1 MTNGAAYLKLG
12 QHRGRKRLWLEGAKL
27 TRCGITPGSRVL
39 VNYSESDK
47 QITITLSDTGTK
59 LVSGHVK
66 NSKHLPIIDLSNR
79 MLSTIFE
86 GIERV
91 RALFSDGQIVITVH
105 ADDLAKASRFE
116 SFKEK
121 IKANIPLDMG
131 SVAHGGGIMDHALH
145 AGLELAGI
153 KTQLRFAVELEHQYL
168 EASLANN
175 PIWTPSS
182 LAIEGPMEEVEKE
195 LLPKVDILAAGIPCT
210 GASVA
215 GKSKNKLRHAEEH
228 ESAGA
233 LFFAFLNIVKAS
245 NPAVVILENVP
256 GYQNTV
262 SMTVIRQVLQGW
274 GYNIHET
281 TLEGNALG
289 VLEARSRFCMVA
301 LTEGIEFDFSQ
312 LQAVREKEPNLRA
325 VLEEIP
331 VDSPQWRSF
340 DYLRNKEER
349 DRAAHKGFRMQIVGP
364 DNGGCGTIGR
374 GYSKVRSTEPKVGHP
389 SNPDLIRQLTV
400 AEHAQVKSIP
410 ESLVAGVSATTA
422 HEILG
427 QSVIHAAF
435 MAVGRLLGLA
445 AQNLLAAAAPQQIPA
460 GRQLHLNFGL

>member
-1 MTNGAAYLKLG
+1 MTTGAAYLKLG

-27 TRCGITPGSRVL
+27 TRCRMTPGARVL
-39 VNYSESDK
+39 VNYSESAK

-66 NSKHLPIIDLSNR
+66 NSKHLPIIDLSNQ

-153 KTQLRFAVELEHQYL
+153 KTRLRFAVELEHQYL
-168 EASLANN
+168 EA
-175 PIWTPSS
+175 S

-256 GYQNTV
+256 GYQNTI

-289 VLEARSRFCMVA
+289 ALEARSRFCMVA

-312 LQAVREKEPNLRA
+312 IQAVREKEPNLGA

-331 VDSPQWRSF
+331 ADSPQWRSSG
-340 DYLRNKEER
+340 YLRDKEER
-349 DRAAHKGFRMQIVGP
+349 DRAANKGFRMQIVGP

-400 AEHAQVKSIP
+400 AEHARVKSIP
-410 ESLVAGVSATTA
+410 KSLVAGVSATTA

-435 MAVGRLLGLA
+435 VAVGRLLGLA
-445 AQNLLAAAAPQQIPA
+445 AQNLLAAAAPQQISA
-460 GRQLHLNFGL
+460 GRQLHLNFGS